1 MYQGWAQCFIEQVE
15 EITALFDSKGQLL
28 KDAEEVKRIS
38 GSGYP
43 NDQLLLMRSVV
54 VCFYDHDWPGTR
66 TELFDLIRT
75 TASSICTRREALNI
89 DMGAWWNLEEEIML
103 LR

>member
-1 MYQGWAQCFIEQVE
+1 
-15 EITALFDSKGQLL
+15 
-28 KDAEEVKRIS
+28 
-38 GSGYP
+38 
-43 NDQLLLMRSVV
+43 MRSVV

-75 TASSICTRREALNI
+75 TASSICTRLEALHI
-89 DMGAWWNLEEEIML
+89 DMTAWWSLEEELML